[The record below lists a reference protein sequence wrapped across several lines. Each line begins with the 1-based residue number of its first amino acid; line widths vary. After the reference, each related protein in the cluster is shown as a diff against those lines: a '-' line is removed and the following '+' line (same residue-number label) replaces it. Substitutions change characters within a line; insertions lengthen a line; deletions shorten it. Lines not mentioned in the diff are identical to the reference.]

1 MALIDPAPLLA
12 FSEAAKVFRGDEKGE
27 AQTFLNRFFAAFGY
41 ADAIAA
47 GAVFETR
54 VAKGSA
60 SGHTGFAD
68 LVWRSS
74 DKPPRPGVLFE
85 MKKRGEPLEKHRR
98 QAFTYW
104 ERLVPN
110 RPRYVVLCN
119 FDWFWIYDFDTQIDE
134 PVDRIA
140 LADLSQRATAFSF
153 MISSEDKPI
162 FKNNQQEITQEAA
175 MRMGQLYRNL
185 EKRLCTKSSDI
196 EPLQI
201 QRFVLQCVLAMFAE
215 DRGLLP
221 QDIFTRSVLDC
232 LEGESAYDLIGGLF
246 LQMNLPGVTQGR
258 RFKGVDYFNGGLFSE
273 ILPIDL
279 ETQELE
285 VLKVAAQEDWSQIR
299 PAIFG
304 SIFEGTANGDER
316 RAHGM
321 HFTSEIDIMKIVRPT
336 ISHYWEAKIE
346 AAITIRDLEQLHE
359 ELTTYRV
366 LDPACGSGNFLYVA
380 YQEMKDL
387 EKIILDRICDLKQ
400 SVQIPLRS
408 VSPLQFF
415 GIDTNSFAVQLAQV
429 TMTIAR
435 KVAIDR
441 LQIKEEALPLDTLDQ
456 NIVRQDALFKPWP
469 QADAIIGNPP
479 FLGGKH
485 LRLNLGD
492 KYIDRVFARFPEVKD
507 SVDFC
512 SYWFRLAHDALPD
525 GGRAGLV
532 ATNSISQGK
541 SRAASLDYIARNGGV
556 IHSAV
561 STQPWSGEA
570 NVHVSIVN
578 WVKEPILEP
587 YQLSL
592 DEVLVETINT
602 SLKATLDVTIAARLQ
617 ANLNWCFQGVIPV
630 GKGFIVTEDQV
641 KEWIKANPKNAEV
654 LKLFSM
660 GANLAK
666 NPHGKPERW
675 IIDFDELEFDESS
688 IYNLPF
694 DHIKRV
700 VRPERENNR
709 DLRARNYWWRFLR
722 PRPEM
727 RELIR
732 PLSLYFAVPR
742 VSKWATFLPCPQE
755 WLPGDKSVVVASDDF
770 YILGILL
777 SSTHRAWVSVQASTL
792 KADTAYT
799 HNTCFE
805 TFPFPQKPSQK
816 IINDIRQIAQDLHDY
831 RTQIMEQRQWGIT
844 QLYNGYFH
852 EPASGLAKLHAK
864 LDKAVLKAYGFKASD
879 DILEKL
885 LALNL
890 ELAEKEQQGEAIV
903 GPWALDRPPGDRA
916 SSSEN
921 V

>member
-85 MKKRGEPLEKHRR
+85 MKKRGESLEKHRR

-140 LADLSQRATAFSF
+140 LADLSQRSSAFAF
-153 MISSEDKPI
+153 MKPGETKPV
-162 FKNNQQEITQEAA
+162 FNNNQQEITQEAA
-175 MRMGQLYRNL
+175 MRMGQLYRDL
-185 EKRLCTKSSDI
+185 EKRLYTKSGSFKPID
-196 EPLQI
+196 I

-221 QDIFTRSVLDC
+221 SDLFTRCVLDC
-232 LEGESAYDLIGGLF
+232 LEGESSYQILGALF
-246 LQMNLPGVTQGR
+246 DEMNRNHIAPAGRFQGVG
-258 RFKGVDYFNGGLFSE
+258 YFNGGLFAKV
-273 ILPIDL
+273 LPIEL
-279 ETQELE
+279 NSKELE
-285 VLKVAAQEDWSQIR
+285 ILKVAAQEDWSQIR

-346 AAITIRDLEQLHE
+346 AAKTVNDFEKLHQ
-359 ELTTYRV
+359 ELIEYRV

-387 EKIILDRICDLKQ
+387 EKVILDRICDLKQ

-415 GIDTNSFAVQLAQV
+415 GIDINSFAVQLAQV

-456 NIVRQDALFKPWP
+456 NIVRQDALFNSWP

-479 FLGGKH
+479 FLGGNRIRKE
-485 LRLNLGD
+485 LGD
-492 KYIDRVFARFPEVKD
+492 KYIEKVFSRFPEVKNQ
-507 SVDFC
+507 VDFC
-512 SYWFRLAHDALPD
+512 TYWFRLAHESSIAST
-525 GGRAGLV
+525 RVGLV
-532 ATNSISQGK
+532 ATNTIRQGNTRK
-541 SRAASLDYIARNGGV
+541 AGLDYITKNGGR
-556 IHSAV
+556 IYSAV
-561 STQPWSGEA
+561 SSQPWSGEA
-570 NVHVSIVN
+570 VVQVSIVN
-578 WVKEPILEP
+578 WSYDDQKLLILDDQIVSQITPSLSE
-587 YQLSL
+587 SL
-592 DEVLVETINT
+592 DVSSAEKLLSN
-602 SLKATLDVTIAARLQ
+602 RGF
-617 ANLNWCFQGVIPV
+617 CFEGVKPT
-630 GKGFIVTEDQV
+630 GKGFIVDEETV
-641 KEWIKANPKNAEV
+641 KTWVISDKKNQSIIKP
-654 LKLFSM
+654 FST
-660 GANLAK
+660 GTNLTK
-666 NPHGKPERW
+666 VPGCKPSRW
-675 IIDFDELEFDESS
+675 IIDFENRSYDEASQYS
-688 IYNLPF
+688 LPF
-694 DHIKRV
+694 KHLENT
-700 VRPERENNR
+700 VRPIRQNSRELV
-709 DLRARNYWWRFLR
+709 LREQWWRFKRTNEAMRTALAHLR
-722 PRPEM
+722 DFYLTIPRH
-727 RELIR
+727 
-732 PLSLYFAVPR
+732 
-742 VSKWATFLPCPQE
+742 SKWVTFIPAPLE
-755 WLPGDKSVVVASDDF
+755 WLPGDASNVVASDDF
-770 YILGILL
+770 YVLGILT
-777 SSTHRAWVSVQASTL
+777 SDIHRQWVKEQASTL
-792 KADTAYT
+792 KGDTRYT
-799 HNTCFE
+799 PNTCFE

-903 GPWALDRPPGDRA
+903 GPWALDRPPGDR
-916 SSSEN
+916 SN
-921 V
+921 

>member
-140 LADLSQRATAFSF
+140 LADLSQRSSAFAF
-153 MISSEDKPI
+153 MKPGETKPV
-162 FKNNQQEITQEAA
+162 FNNNQQEITQEAA
-175 MRMGQLYRNL
+175 MRMGQLYRDL

-196 EPLQI
+196 KPLQI

-279 ETQELE
+279 EIQELE
-285 VLKVAAQEDWSQIR
+285 ILKVAAQEDWSQIR

-346 AAITIRDLEQLHE
+346 AAKTVNDFEKLHQ
-359 ELTTYRV
+359 ELIEYRV

-387 EKIILDRICDLKQ
+387 EKVILDRICDLKQ

-415 GIDTNSFAVQLAQV
+415 GIDINSFAVQLAQV

-441 LQIKEEALPLDTLDQ
+441 LQSAEQALPLDTLNQ
-456 NIVRQDALFKPWP
+456 NIVQQDALFEPWP

-479 FLGGKH
+479 FLGGS
-485 LRLNLGD
+485 RIRSELGD
-492 KYIDRVFARFPEVKD
+492 RYAERVFKQFFDIRAQ
-507 SVDFC
+507 VDFA
-512 SYWFRLAHDALPD
+512 SYWFRLAHENLPSH
-525 GGRAGLV
+525 GRAGLV
-532 ATNSISQGK
+532 ATNSIAQGK
-541 SRAASLDYIARNGGV
+541 SRSVSLDYIVQNGGF
-556 IHSAV
+556 IYNAV
-561 STQPWSGEA
+561 SSQPWSGEA
-570 NVHVSIVN
+570 AVYVSIVN
-578 WVKEPILEP
+578 WGKQKPVRCH
-587 YQLSL
+587 L
-592 DEVLVETINT
+592 DEKSVEVIT
-602 SLKATLDVTIAARLQ
+602 SSLSSNIDVCLSRSLQ
-617 ANLNWCFQGVIPV
+617 SNRNVAFIGVQPNS
-630 GKGFIVTEDQV
+630 KGFFIPEQDAMA
-641 KEWIKANPKNAEV
+641 WILKNPKNSEV

-660 GANLAK
+660 GSNLTH

-675 IIDFDELEFDESS
+675 IIDFSDRNLEE
-688 IYNLPF
+688 IGEYLEPLEWAKL
-694 DHIKRV
+694 HVK
-700 VRPERENNR
+700 PERIQNR
-709 DLRARNYWWRFLR
+709 ESILREKWWRFKRTNAALR
-722 PRPEM
+722 QAIHG
-727 RELIR
+727 LQF
-732 PLSLYFAVPR
+732 YFAVSAH
-742 VSKWATFLPCPQE
+742 SKWFIFIPVPRDVLPAN
-755 WLPGDKSVVVASDDF
+755 STVVIASDDF
-770 YILGILL
+770 YVLGILT
-777 SSTHRAWVSVQASTL
+777 SNVHRQWVKAQASTL
-792 KADTAYT
+792 KGDTRYT
-799 HNTCFE
+799 PNTCFE

-816 IINDIRQIAQDLHDY
+816 VISDIRQIAQDLHDY

-864 LDKAVLKAYGFKASD
+864 LDKAVLKAYGFQTSD

-890 ELAEKEQQGEAIV
+890 ELSEKEQQGEAIV
-903 GPWALDRPPGDRA
+903 GPWALDRPPSDR
-916 SSSEN
+916 SN
-921 V
+921 

>member
-85 MKKRGEPLEKHRR
+85 MKKRGESLEKHRR

-140 LADLSQRATAFSF
+140 LADLSQRSSAFAF
-153 MISSEDKPI
+153 MKPGETKPV
-162 FKNNQQEITQEAA
+162 FNNNQQEITQEAA
-175 MRMGQLYRNL
+175 MRMGQLYRDL
-185 EKRLCTKSSDI
+185 EKRLCTKSGSFKPID
-196 EPLQI
+196 I

-221 QDIFTRSVLDC
+221 SDLFTRCVLDC
-232 LEGESAYDLIGGLF
+232 LEGESSYELF
-246 LQMNLPGVTQGR
+246 GALFDEMNRNHIAPAGRFQGVG
-258 RFKGVDYFNGGLFSE
+258 YFNGGLFAKV
-273 ILPIDL
+273 LPIEL
-279 ETQELE
+279 NSKELE
-285 VLKVAAQEDWSQIR
+285 ILKVAAQEDWSQIR

-346 AAITIRDLEQLHE
+346 TAKTVNDFEKLHQ
-359 ELTTYRV
+359 ELIEYRV

-387 EKIILDRICDLKQ
+387 EKVILDRICDLKQ

-415 GIDTNSFAVQLAQV
+415 GIDINSFAVQLAQV

-675 IIDFDELEFDESS
+675 IIDFEDRSLEELQDYPEA
-688 IYNLPF
+688 LK
-694 DHIKRV
+694 HVKAHV
-700 VRPERENNR
+700 MPERLKNR
-709 DLRARNYWWRFLR
+709 EEIMREKWWRFKR
-722 PRPEM
+722 TNAAM
-727 RELIR
+727 RTAIKK
-732 PLSLYFAVPR
+732 LSFYFAVPR
-742 VSKWATFLPCPQE
+742 VSKWAIFVDFLQE
-755 WLPGDKSVVVASDDF
+755 WLPGDKSTVVASDDR

-903 GPWALDRPPGDRA
+903 GPWALDRPPSDR
-916 SSSEN
+916 SN
-921 V
+921 

>member
-140 LADLSQRATAFSF
+140 LADLSQRSSAFAF
-153 MISSEDKPI
+153 MKPGETKPV
-162 FKNNQQEITQEAA
+162 FNNNQQEITQEAA
-175 MRMGQLYRNL
+175 MRMGQLYRDL
-185 EKRLCTKSSDI
+185 EKRLCTKSGNFKPID
-196 EPLQI
+196 I

-221 QDIFTRSVLDC
+221 SDLFTRCVLDC
-232 LEGESAYDLIGGLF
+232 LEGESSYELF
-246 LQMNLPGVTQGR
+246 GALFDEMNRNHIAPAGRFQGVG
-258 RFKGVDYFNGGLFSE
+258 YFNGGLFAKV
-273 ILPIDL
+273 LPIEL
-279 ETQELE
+279 NSKELE
-285 VLKVAAQEDWSQIR
+285 ILKVAAQEDWSQIR

-346 AAITIRDLEQLHE
+346 AAKTVNDFEKLHQ
-359 ELTTYRV
+359 ELIEYRV

-387 EKIILDRICDLKQ
+387 EKVILDRICDLKQ
-400 SVQIPLRS
+400 SVQMPLRS

-415 GIDTNSFAVQLAQV
+415 GMDINSFAVQLAQV

-441 LQIKEEALPLDTLDQ
+441 LQSAEQALPLDTLNH
-456 NIVRQDALFKPWP
+456 NIVQQDALFEPWP

-479 FLGGKH
+479 FLGSYRI
-485 LRLNLGD
+485 RLALGD
-492 KYIDRVFARFPEVKD
+492 RYADRVFEKFSEAKGK
-507 SVDFC
+507 VDFC
-512 SYWFRLAHDALPD
+512 TYWILLAHENAKAHN
-525 GGRAGLV
+525 GRVGLV
-532 ATNSISQGK
+532 GTNTISQGMSK
-541 SRAASLDYIARNGGV
+541 QAGLDKVVADGAV
-556 IHSAV
+556 IHNAV
-561 STQPWSGEA
+561 SSQEWSGEA

-578 WVKEPILEP
+578 WS
-587 YQLSL
+587 YQPEKYLLLNEHPVSA
-592 DEVLVETINT
+592 IIS
-602 SLKATLDVTIAARLQ
+602 SLKSSQDLTSAKALAINKEFTFV
-617 ANLNWCFQGVIPV
+617 GVQPT
-630 GKGFIVTEDQV
+630 GKGFLVTEDQV
-641 KEWIKANPKNAEV
+641 RSWIANDSVNAEV

-666 NPHGKPERW
+666 NPHGKPKRW
-675 IIDFDELEFDESS
+675 IIDF
-688 IYNLPF
+688 
-694 DHIKRV
+694 
-700 VRPERENNR
+700 NNP
-709 DLRARNYWWRFLR
+709 NH
-722 PRPEM
+722 
-727 RELIR
+727 
-732 PLSLYFAVPR
+732 
-742 VSKWATFLPCPQE
+742 
-755 WLPGDKSVVVASDDF
+755 SV
-770 YILGILL
+770 
-777 SSTHRAWVSVQASTL
+777 
-792 KADTAYT
+792 
-799 HNTCFE
+799 
-805 TFPFPQKPSQK
+805 
-816 IINDIRQIAQDLHDY
+816 
-831 RTQIMEQRQWGIT
+831 M
-844 QLYNGYFH
+844 
-852 EPASGLAKLHAK
+852 
-864 LDKAVLKAYGFKASD
+864 
-879 DILEKL
+879 
-885 LALNL
+885 
-890 ELAEKEQQGEAIV
+890 
-903 GPWALDRPPGDRA
+903 
-916 SSSEN
+916 
-921 V
+921 

>member
-12 FSEAAKVFRGDEKGE
+12 FSEAAKVFQGDEKGE

-162 FKNNQQEITQEAA
+162 FKNNQQEITALAA
-175 MRMGQLYRNL
+175 RRMGDLYRDL
-185 EKRLCTKSSDI
+185 VDRLCTGSSG
-196 EPLQI
+196 LQPI
-201 QRFVLQCVLAMFAE
+201 QVQRFVLQCVLAMFAE

-221 QDIFTRSVLDC
+221 PDIFTRTILDC
-232 LEGESAYDLIGGLF
+232 LDGASSYDLIGGLF
-246 LQMNLPGVTQGR
+246 LQMNRPGITRGG

-273 ILPIDL
+273 ITEIEL
-279 ETQELE
+279 ETKDLE
-285 VLKVAAQEDWSQIR
+285 VLESLAREDWSQVR

-304 SIFEGTANGDER
+304 SIFEGTAQGDER
-316 RAHGM
+316 RTRGM

-346 AAITIRDLEQLHE
+346 AAITAQDLERLHE
-359 ELTTYRV
+359 ELITYRV

-400 SVQIPLRS
+400 SVQMPLRS

-415 GIDTNSFAVQLAQV
+415 GMDINSFAVQLAQV

-441 LQIKEEALPLDTLDQ
+441 LQSAEEALPLDTLNQ
-456 NIVRQDALFKPWP
+456 NIVQQDALFDPWP

-479 FLGGKH
+479 FLGSYRI
-485 LRLNLGD
+485 RLALGD
-492 KYIDRVFARFPEVKD
+492 RYADRVFEKFSEAKGK
-507 SVDFC
+507 VDFC
-512 SYWFRLAHDALPD
+512 TYWILLAHENAKAHN
-525 GGRAGLV
+525 GRVGLV
-532 ATNSISQGK
+532 GTNTISQGMSK
-541 SRAASLDYIARNGGV
+541 QAGLNKVVTDGAV
-556 IHSAV
+556 IHNAISSQA
-561 STQPWSGEA
+561 WSGEA

-578 WVKEPILEP
+578 WS
-587 YQLSL
+587 YQSEKHLLL
-592 DEVLVETINT
+592 DEYHVSKITS
-602 SLKATLDVTIAARLQ
+602 SLKSSQDLTSAQSLKK
-617 ANLNWCFQGVIPV
+617 NQGFAFVGVQPT
-630 GKGFIVTEDQV
+630 GKGFLVTEDQV
-641 KEWIKANPKNAEV
+641 KQWITNSSANAEV

-660 GANLAK
+660 GGNLAQ
-666 NPHGKPERW
+666 NLHGKPDRW
-675 IIDFDELEFDESS
+675 IIDFNDFEIDVADQYFD
-688 IYNLPF
+688 PF
-694 DHIKRV
+694 SYVKKNV
-700 VRPERENNR
+700 KPERDNNR
-709 DLRARNYWWRFLR
+709 DPRAKKYWWRFLR
-722 PRPEM
+722 ARPEL
-727 RELIR
+727 RQAISKLQF
-732 PLSLYFAVPR
+732 YFAVPR
-742 VSKWATFLPCPQE
+742 VSKWSIFIPCPLD
-755 WLPGDKSVVVASDDF
+755 WLPGDLNVVVASDDF
-770 YILGILL
+770 YVLGILT
-777 SSTHRAWVSVQASTL
+777 SDMHRQWVKAQASTL
-792 KADTAYT
+792 EDRTRYT
-799 HNTCFE
+799 HNTRSVE
-805 TFPFPQKPSQK
+805 
-816 IINDIRQIAQDLHDY
+816 
-831 RTQIMEQRQWGIT
+831 
-844 QLYNGYFH
+844 
-852 EPASGLAKLHAK
+852 
-864 LDKAVLKAYGFKASD
+864 
-879 DILEKL
+879 
-885 LALNL
+885 
-890 ELAEKEQQGEAIV
+890 
-903 GPWALDRPPGDRA
+903 
-916 SSSEN
+916 
-921 V
+921 

>member
-85 MKKRGEPLEKHRR
+85 MKKRGESLEKHRR

-140 LADLSQRATAFSF
+140 LADLSQRSSAFAF
-153 MISSEDKPI
+153 MKPGETKPV
-162 FKNNQQEITQEAA
+162 FNNNQQEITQEAA
-175 MRMGQLYRNL
+175 MRMGQLYRDL
-185 EKRLCTKSSDI
+185 EKRLCTKSGSFKPID
-196 EPLQI
+196 I

-221 QDIFTRSVLDC
+221 SDLFTRCVLDC
-232 LEGESAYDLIGGLF
+232 LEGESSYQILGALF
-246 LQMNLPGVTQGR
+246 DEMNRNHIAPAGRFQGVG
-258 RFKGVDYFNGGLFSE
+258 YFNGGLFAKV
-273 ILPIDL
+273 LPIEL
-279 ETQELE
+279 NSKELE
-285 VLKVAAQEDWSQIR
+285 ILKVAAQEDWSQIR

-336 ISHYWEAKIE
+336 ISYYWEAKIE
-346 AAITIRDLEQLHE
+346 TAKTVNDFEKLHQ
-359 ELTTYRV
+359 ELIEYRV

-387 EKIILDRICDLKQ
+387 EKVILDRICDLKQ
-400 SVQIPLRS
+400 SVQIPLTS

-415 GIDTNSFAVQLAQV
+415 GIDINSFAVQLAQV

-630 GKGFIVTEDQV
+630 GKGFIITEDQV

-675 IIDFDELEFDESS
+675 IIDFNDLSFDSASE
-688 IYNLPF
+688 YVQPF
-694 DHIKRV
+694 DHVKKLV
-700 VRPERENNR
+700 KPERDRNRRTVTRENWWQYGEKR
-709 DLRARNYWWRFLR
+709 PAMRAAL
-722 PRPEM
+722 E
-727 RELIR
+727 
-732 PLSLYFAVPR
+732 PLPCYFAVPE
-742 VSKWATFLPCPQE
+742 VSKWSVFVVCDPS
-755 WLPGDKSVVVASDDF
+755 WLPGNKTKAVASDDF
-770 YILGILL
+770 YVLGILL

-816 IINDIRQIAQDLHDY
+816 IINDIRQITQDLHDY

-903 GPWALDRPPGDRA
+903 GPWALDRPPGDR
-916 SSSEN
+916 SN
-921 V
+921 